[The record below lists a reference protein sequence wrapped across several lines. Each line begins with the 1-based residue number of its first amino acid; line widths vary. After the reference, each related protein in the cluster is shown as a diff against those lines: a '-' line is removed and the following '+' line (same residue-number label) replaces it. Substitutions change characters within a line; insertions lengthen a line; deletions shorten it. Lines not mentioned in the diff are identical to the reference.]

1 MKRYMSSRTTLLKEK
16 INHAV
21 LWALL
26 ESCGYKLLYLILH
39 ILFFK
44 KLSPNIYTLQA
55 SVFSVVYM
63 GVTFFNRG
71 FDQSLLY
78 HFNKFAFSHKG
89 LSKLTKI
96 SLQHFV
102 VTSILLTLTAFTF
115 FYTSLPS
122 LIPISPDP
130 FFFIILSLL
139 LLVEM
144 TKKNIKIMLYL
155 TFHNTAVTI
164 VELMSLGCYTYI
176 ITSTLSY
183 DTSTITHF
191 FSYLLCVNSL
201 VVLVFLGCLYHYYRH
216 IKQEDSS
223 TLLTYNT
230 GIQYQ
235 SYFLQ
240 ITKLLLS
247 SQLLMPLYA
256 FSAQL
261 TESAHFFL
269 IATLIQ
275 SGEFILYKVCYIS
288 GSTFFIYDTTQS
300 TFLSNH
306 MLSILLKRLVPF
318 YIVVAMIAWIPLFYL
333 LPHTTTNLS
342 FTFLYGATLLIDN
355 FLLLY
360 EKYAIIHNKILK
372 YSMYTFILCA
382 TAWSTLY
389 ITKTTHLFFSTSLFF
404 AGKLLLLIFVYIN
417 EKRVI
422 QKQGVA

>member
-1 MKRYMSSRTTLLKEK
+1 MSSRITLLKEK

-21 LWALL
+21 LWALF

-55 SVFSVVYM
+55 SVFSIIYM

-78 HFNKFAFSHKG
+78 HFNKFAFSCKG
-89 LSKLTKI
+89 LKELAKI
-96 SLQHFV
+96 SLQHFI
-102 VTSILLTLTAFTF
+102 VTSILLTFTAFIF
-115 FYTSLPS
+115 FHTPLLSFIQTTHTS
-122 LIPISPDP
+122 
-130 FFFIILSLL
+130 FFILILGLL
-139 LLVEM
+139 LLIEM
-144 TKKNIKIMLYL
+144 TKKNIKVMLYL
-155 TFHNTAVTI
+155 TFYNTAVTI
-164 VELMSLGCYTYI
+164 AELIGLACYTYI

-191 FSYLLCVNSL
+191 FSYLLCVNSI
-201 VVLVFLGCLYHYYRH
+201 VVLAFLGCLYHYYRH
-216 IKQEDSS
+216 IIPEDSS
-223 TLLTYNT
+223 PLLTYNT

-256 FSAQL
+256 FSAKL
-261 TESAHFFL
+261 NESAHFFL

-288 GSTFFIYDTTQS
+288 GSTFFVYDTDQS

-318 YIVVAMIAWIPLFYL
+318 YVVVAMIAWIPLFYL
-333 LPHTTTNLS
+333 LPHTTTNLY

-360 EKYAIIHNKILK
+360 EKYAIIHNKVLK

-389 ITKTTHLFFSTSLFF
+389 ITKTTHLFFSVSLFF
-404 AGKLLLLIFVYIN
+404 IGKLLLLIFVYTN
-417 EKRVI
+417 EKRVM
-422 QKQGVA
+422 QKQGAD